1 MIDVEKKAQLACQL
15 KAEGYNCAQAVF
27 AAFAEDYGIDKAT
40 AVRLTAGLGGGVAK
54 MKDVCGAYLGT
65 AMLSGLEE
73 GCVDPGNMEG
83 KEHAY
88 KVAKDLAM
96 RFKEQ
101 NGSTI
106 CAELRGVKPNPDV
119 KDIIPCSVLVERAA
133 RIYAEYLNAK
143 KA

>member
-40 AVRLTAGLGGGVAK
+40 AVRITAGLGGGVAK
-54 MKDVCGAYLGT
+54 MKGVCGAYLGA

-73 GCVDPGNMEG
+73 ASVDPSNMAG

-88 KVAKDLAM
+88 KVAQDLAM

-106 CAELRGVKPNPDV
+106 CAELRGLKPNPDV
-119 KDIIPCSVLVERAA
+119 KEIIPCGTLVERAA